1 MSRPNLMK
9 LDQIREDDLAAVRHR
24 FWVEGLSVA
33 EWAASNG
40 FSPATTYSLLAGRLR
55 ARRGEA
61 HRIAVALGLKPPPM
75 ADDTNKSDEEKTP
88 KK

>member
-1 MSRPNLMK
+1 MK

-33 EWAASNG
+33 EWAARNG

-61 HRIAVALGLKPPPM
+61 HRIAVALGLKPPPPT
-75 ADDTNKSDEEKTP
+75 AGEAVPSSTEENTTNK
-88 KK
+88 